1 VQNVEGASVSAGTKN
16 KAYSDVL
23 YIEGLIGPQSVNT
36 IPDATLTAFLD
47 HGKVQRSIDVDVLSA
62 KRLIFGQLDVL
73 GVELG
78 DVSWVL
84 EEEGVVS
91 G

>member
-1 VQNVEGASVSAGTKN
+1 VQNLECTSGSAGTKN
-16 KAYSDVL
+16 PAYSDVL

-47 HGKVQRSIDVDVLSA
+47 HGKVQRSIDVDVMSA
-62 KRLIFGQLDVL
+62 KRLIFGQLAVL
-73 GVELG
+73 GVELD
-78 DVSWVL
+78 DVSRVL